1 MSKLDF
7 VATGA
12 RTAVTPRA
20 RGDDAN
26 DAAMQFQKII
36 TADIYGGRISTEPLF
51 HPLPSPESHVGPV
64 S

>member
-7 VATGA
+7 VSTSA
-12 RTAVTPRA
+12 RTRA
-20 RGDDAN
+20 RGDDAD

-36 TADIYGGRISTEPLF
+36 TADIYGGRISTEQLF
-51 HPLPSPESHVGPV
+51 HPPSSLESHVGPV